1 MAAHITYDGQKQV
14 FHLSN
19 HFLSYLMQVDQHG
32 LLQHLYF
39 GKKIRK
45 YHDERSYPGLD
56 RGFSGNVPSLNVGE
70 QPDRTYSKDMI
81 LQEYSGNQTGDY
93 REAGSI
99 IRSDIGSVTVDW
111 RYKGYEIIEGKP
123 NLTKLPQSYVE
134 SDDEATTLNITLE
147 DSALKVDA
155 VLTYTIYT
163 DRPVIT
169 RSVKLMNKSSATYY
183 LEKIASAQIDFPK
196 QDMEVISLP
205 GAHVRER
212 QIERQKIKHGT
223 YRFESRR
230 GTSSHHMNPFIALV
244 HPDTTEFQGEALG
257 IQLVYSGNHLF
268 SLSKDYIDQTRLIVG
283 INDYDFSWQ
292 LKGNSEFQ
300 TPEVI
305 MVYSHEG
312 LNDMSNTFHHLLRER
327 VARGKHRF
335 SERPVVIN
343 NWEATFMDFD
353 TGKLKSIIDKAAE
366 VGVEMFVLDDG
377 WFGHRDDDTSSLGDW
392 YEYKNKFE
400 DGLGG
405 IAQYAHEKGLKFGLW
420 FEPEMI
426 SRDSDLFE
434 QHPDYAL
441 QVPDREMT
449 LSRSQYVLDFSRTEV
464 VNNIF
469 QQMIKILDNISLDY
483 VKWDMNRHLTEVWSN
498 AYAPMRQGEIYHR
511 YILGLYDLME
521 RLVERYPNILW
532 EGCSGGG
539 GRFDAGILYYFPQT
553 WTSDNTDAVARL
565 KIQYGTSLAYPISS
579 MTSHVSESPNQQ
591 TGRSTTIDM
600 RGDVAMSGV
609 FGYELNLDELPED
622 ELDSVRQQIKFY
634 KKHRKLIQFGKF
646 VRLDSPF
653 VHNTVSWAFISED
666 QKKVLLFNFK
676 ILSEAQPEIS
686 VTKLKG
692 LKSDSDYIEPAT
704 SEIYGG
710 DELMNIGLYDFPV
723 QQRDFVSSVRYFEA
737 LQ

>member
-19 HFLSYLMQVDQHG
+19 HFLSYLMQVDPYG

-45 YHDERSYPGLD
+45 YHDERSYPGLN

-123 NLTKLPQSYVE
+123 HLTKLPQSYVE

-268 SLSKDYIDQTRLIVG
+268 SLSKDYIDQTRLMVG

-449 LSRSQYVLDFSRTEV
+449 LSRSQYVLDFSRPEV
-464 VNNIF
+464 GDNIF

-634 KKHRKLIQFGKF
+634 KKHRELIQFGKF
-646 VRLDSPF
+646 IRLDSPF

-676 ILSEAQPEIS
+676 ILSEAQPEIP
-686 VTKLKG
+686 VTRLKG

-704 SEIYGG
+704 SKIYGG

-723 QQRDFVSSVRYFEA
+723 RQRDFVSSIRYFEA